1 MLEPCVL
8 EIVLL
13 FNITALHVQ
22 YLIILYLELHLE
34 VPKNYISYMFF
45 MPRSTASQN
54 IFAYVYV
61 PCNWSD
67 TCTRT
72 SLGNPILFYIGS
84 LQSLQSPL
92 EYILPYSE
100 KFLNGFILNGFIL
113 NGFIFKRFEN
123 GQAFLKIFFSKLLG
137 RYYSYINVIIKI
149 IFTDIFSFQKFP
161 IPQMLIIR
169 QSTYL
174 AQTH

>member
-1 MLEPCVL
+1 
-8 EIVLL
+8 
-13 FNITALHVQ
+13 
-22 YLIILYLELHLE
+22 
-34 VPKNYISYMFF
+34 

-54 IFAYVYV
+54 IFAYV

-67 TCTRT
+67 ACTRT
-72 SLGNPILFYIGS
+72 SLGNPIYIG
-84 LQSLQSPL
+84 SLQSPL

-137 RYYSYINVIIKI
+137 RY
-149 IFTDIFSFQKFP
+149 
-161 IPQMLIIR
+161 
-169 QSTYL
+169 
-174 AQTH
+174 